1 MPIGR
6 LRPPLRFEPPDH
18 PLACTPC
25 KSFGS
30 RAAQPLLAAPKNPHR
45 TAYPLNGSRNNTV
58 GAILDAS
65 VRAGYVV
72 SPRATVWLDIRYL
85 GGGATNTDPND
96 YAKNWLHFLFVGVG
110 PPTISCPPS
119 EPGGGARSRAAPL
132 GGDGSLREQHG
143 VDHVDASV
151 GGLESALITVAPM
164 IIAAPTEIAAAAEA
178 GQCRSLGERK
188 PAIAPSAAIRRQPP
202 PCIEQSSLTNS
213 HSMPGAGANAR
224 YGTNQP

>member
-1 MPIGR
+1 MTDFDRAWAAIHHRQHEIENDHLGCEPLVQLRPCLLAGGGNAHGESLVPEQRSQVGCASSILAADFPPLPLGR

-110 PPTISCPPS
+110 ASYDLVPP
-119 EPGGGARSRAAPL
+119 
-132 GGDGSLREQHG
+132 
-143 VDHVDASV
+143 
-151 GGLESALITVAPM
+151 
-164 IIAAPTEIAAAAEA
+164 
-178 GQCRSLGERK
+178 K
-188 PAIAPSAAIRRQPP
+188 
-202 PCIEQSSLTNS
+202 
-213 HSMPGAGANAR
+213 
-224 YGTNQP
+224 